1 MATAKKLMR
10 AGGAV
15 TMVGLVG
22 LVIGAAMLAYSSA
35 LGSDHQ
41 GSGALLVAAIGAA
54 AAIAGVSLV
63 CMGLV
68 LRPKRGTSRRSARR
82 ASRYV
87 PAVHRETYTR
97 PARRLSAAVTGEQ
110 QVIPG

>member
-1 MATAKKLMR
+1 MTPATKLMR

-15 TMVGLVG
+15 TMLGLVG

-35 LGSDHQ
+35 FGTSQQ
-41 GSGALLVAAIGAA
+41 GSVALLVAAIGAA
-54 AAIAGVSLV
+54 AAIAGVAVV

-68 LRPKRGTSRRSARR
+68 LRPKRTASLRTSRRER
-82 ASRYV
+82 RYV

-97 PARRLSAAVTGEQ
+97 PARRLSTAITGEQ